1 MNAAL
6 LNWVTLGLREI
17 PVFVFG
23 IESFGIE
30 SFGIESFGIESFGI
44 ESFGIESF
52 KADCHAVLFGVD
64 CSPLGIAS
72 VKSSLAWVWSEQFV

>member
-17 PVFVFG
+17 PVFV
-23 IESFGIE
+23 
-30 SFGIESFGIESFGI
+30 FGI

-72 VKSSLAWVWSEQFV
+72 VKSSLAWVSSEKFV

>member
-17 PVFVFG
+17 PVFV
-23 IESFGIE
+23 
-30 SFGIESFGIESFGI
+30 FGIESFGI

-72 VKSSLAWVWSEQFV
+72 VKSSLAWVSSEKFV